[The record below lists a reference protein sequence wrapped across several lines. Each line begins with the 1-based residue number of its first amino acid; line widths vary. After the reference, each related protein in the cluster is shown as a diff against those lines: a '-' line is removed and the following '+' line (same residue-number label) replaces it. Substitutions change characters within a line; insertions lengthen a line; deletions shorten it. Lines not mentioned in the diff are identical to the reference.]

1 MHASGGGCRSHACGA
16 SGGGSSHARGGGCSC
31 HACGGVGAVTPLVV
45 VVAVMALVG
54 VVAVMALVVVVA
66 VMAGGRK
73 MGIGVSQMICHRCQL
88 WTLNKS

>member
-1 MHASGGGCRSHACGA
+1 MQASGGGRSMHASGGGCRSHACGA

-31 HACGGVGAVTPLVV
+31 PACGGVGAVTPLVV
-45 VVAVMALVG
+45 VL
-54 VVAVMALVVVVA
+54 A